1 MCDLNNETV
10 KLVFNSVVC
19 FLCKTGSTEFSRIVP
34 PAAQTGDGGEQ
45 PTAETHNGASNYAGC
60 AKPLF

>member
-1 MCDLNNETV
+1 M
-10 KLVFNSVVC
+10 KLGFILAVC

-45 PTAETHNGASNYAGC
+45 PTAETHNAAGSHAGC
-60 AKPLF
+60 AKPLCRWNAG